1 MPSSRSLT
9 GLLALPFLLLG
20 CDQGAPD
27 ATATNDAP
35 SRDTPLVFAVNFPLA
50 SFASA
55 IGGDDLDVTTPP
67 VERAPIT
74 SFSPSPEEIIRIQ
87 DSDLILLNGADFSPW
102 TQQASLPA
110 SKTVVTARSFR
121 SRWIESTHSHDH
133 DHDHQHG
140 PDGDGVHHHAHWAS
154 HTWLD
159 PVNAYEQAAVVGDRI
174 GILLS
179 DRSED
184 TGRRRAE
191 LLKRLDGLIAI
202 AKRIRSLDPPTMIAS
217 EPEYQYLAAGCGLE
231 ILDADWHW
239 NEPTPH
245 DGMDSLRDLVT
256 ASGAA
261 MILVPSEPD
270 AERRAVLED
279 MGLEPVVFRLLA
291 DPAGS
296 EDATFVDLFE
306 ADLLNLE
313 TVCGGQSAG

>member
-1 MPSSRSLT
+1 MNCNRALP
-9 GLLALPFLLLG
+9 GFLALPLLLLG
-20 CDQGAPD
+20 CDRGGSD
-27 ATATNDAP
+27 AKATNDLP
-35 SRDTPLVFAVNFPLA
+35 TRDEPLVFAVNFPLA
-50 SFASA
+50 SFAEV
-55 IGGDDLDVTTPP
+55 IGGDDLEVTTPP
-67 VERAPIT
+67 VDGAPING
-74 SFSPSPEEIIRIQ
+74 FSPSPEEIIRIQ
-87 DSDLILLNGADFSPW
+87 DADLILLNGADFSPW

-159 PVNAYEQAAVVGDRI
+159 PVNAYEQAAVIGDRI

-179 DRSED
+179 DRSEEIE
-184 TGRRRAE
+184 RRRAD
-191 LLKRLDGLIAI
+191 LLKKLDGLIAI
-202 AKRIRSLDPPTMIAS
+202 GKRIATLDPPTIIAS

-239 NEPTPH
+239 DEPTPH

-256 ASGAA
+256 ASGANL
-261 MILVPSEPD
+261 ILVPSEPD
-270 AERRAVLED
+270 AERRAALEE

-291 DPAGS
+291 DPARSPGGS
-296 EDATFVDLFE
+296 FTDLFE
-306 ADLLNLE
+306 TDLLNLE
-313 TVCGGQSAG
+313 AVCGGQPAE